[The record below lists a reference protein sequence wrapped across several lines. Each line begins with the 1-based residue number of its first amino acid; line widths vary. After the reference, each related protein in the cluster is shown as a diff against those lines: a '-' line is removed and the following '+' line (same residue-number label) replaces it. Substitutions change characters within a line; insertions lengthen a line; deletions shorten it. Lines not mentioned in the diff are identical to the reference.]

1 VAEPVRSGPAPR
13 VSVIIPVYN
22 GAATIARAIES
33 VLAQTFAD
41 FEIICINDGSIDR
54 TGEIVAQFGE
64 RVRLVEQ
71 PNSGQARARNNGV
84 RHSSGEF
91 IALLDADDEWLPRR
105 LEATVAAMVAD
116 PDAALAYS
124 DMIVVNEAGE
134 EVRRSPIHPDTAH
147 APSMDEMLTR
157 IWPIIPSTVLMRRT
171 AFDGSGG
178 FGEHLSGPEDIHF
191 SLIVREQGHF
201 IYLPERLVRFT
212 FGQLYPKVLKRHG
225 GHGAMVDELRAR
237 YGSRADRLVED
248 FIRHRVRMIANAGVI
263 EMSRGN
269 MAGARQCFMRV
280 LSYDPRHVKSYMR
293 IVRTFLPASVRRALG
308 GRAARGA

>member
-1 VAEPVRSGPAPR
+1 MRSGPAPR
-13 VSVIIPVYN
+13 ASVIIPVYN
-22 GAATIARAIES
+22 GVATIARAIES
-33 VLAQTFAD
+33 VLEQTFTD
-41 FEIICINDGSIDR
+41 FEIVCIDDGSTDR
-54 TGEIVAQFGE
+54 TRAVIEQFGE
-64 RVRLVEQ
+64 RVRIVEQ
-71 PNSGQARARNNGV
+71 PNSGQAAARNNGV
-84 RHSSGEF
+84 RQSSGEF

-105 LEATVAAMVAD
+105 LELTVAALIAD
-116 PDAALAYS
+116 PDAALVYS

-171 AFDGSGG
+171 AFDRSGG

-191 SLIVREQGHF
+191 SLIMREQGHF

-212 FGQLYPKVLKRHG
+212 FGQLYPKVLNRHG
-225 GHGAMVDELRAR
+225 GHGAMIEEIRAR
-237 YGSRADRLVED
+237 YGARADRLVAD
-248 FIRHRVRMIANAGVI
+248 FIQHRVRMIANAGVI

-308 GRAARGA
+308 GKAARGA